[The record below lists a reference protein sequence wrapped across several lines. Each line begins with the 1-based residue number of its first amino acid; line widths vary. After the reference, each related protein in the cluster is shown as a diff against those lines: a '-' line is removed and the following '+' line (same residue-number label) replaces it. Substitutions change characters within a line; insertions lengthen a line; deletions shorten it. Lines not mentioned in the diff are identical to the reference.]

1 MSYRPEIMKPFS
13 DNIKV
18 EHKVSEPTETKPSG
32 LKSAGGN
39 VGGANPSILG
49 GLVKPQ
55 NETE

>member
-55 NETE
+55 N